1 MKKKILKNTF
11 VHGAHCPVR
20 SPFMYLIAKAKGRTT
35 HTCCRA
41 GGQTLLTLLKED
53 MTVVAGYH
61 GGPCVC
67 ICESLMKAKPPVQI
81 YHHLQ
86 KYF

>member
-1 MKKKILKNTF
+1 MF

-20 SPFMYLIAKAKGRTT
+20 SLFMHLIAKAKGRTT
-35 HTCCRA
+35 QTCCRA

-61 GGPCVC
+61 CGPCVC
-67 ICESLMKAKPPVQI
+67 ICESFMKVKPPVQI
-81 YHHLQ
+81 YNHLQ